1 MKICFEK
8 LAAPDSFI
16 TCIMKLHNAGVRLET
31 MDANEHKVQVQAKK
45 VAFIIG
51 LVTRGQ
57 RQINQSSV
65 RAYSRC
71 CFQKYLQRLYIS
83 YGLTVELYCQYF
95 DRQGVMT
102 HAVPTLSGFIG
113 ERLAQGHPRSQRLR

>member
-1 MKICFEK
+1 
-8 LAAPDSFI
+8 
-16 TCIMKLHNAGVRLET
+16 MKLHNAGVRLET

-51 LVTRGQ
+51 LLTRGH

-71 CFQKYLQRLYIS
+71 CSQQLYIS
-83 YGLTVELYCQYF
+83 YGLPVEFYCQYF